1 MKILVA
7 GGAGF
12 IGSHLCDQLIKEKHE
27 VVILDNLH
35 TGSLENIEHLLVRRE
50 VEFIQGDVADPI
62 NIKVDGI
69 YNLASPAS
77 PVHYQTDPVSTIRS
91 NIIGSYNLLKLATE
105 LKIRIVQASTSEIY
119 GDPLESPQLESYWG
133 NVNPIGIRSC
143 YDEGKRAA
151 ETLFFDF
158 YRQYNTD
165 IAVARIFNTYG
176 PRMRFDDGR
185 VVSNFI
191 FQSLQDKALTIY
203 GDGTQTR
210 SFCYVSDLVR
220 GLILLFE
227 KSESRG
233 PINFGNPNPV
243 SMIQLAH
250 KILNITS
257 SKSSFEM
264 LPLPEDDPKKRE
276 PSIDRATAELSW
288 VPSVA
293 LGQGLEFTVA
303 DFKSRLF
310 RSNLK

>member
-105 LKIRIVQASTSEIY
+105 LKVRIVQASTSEVY
-119 GDPLESPQLESYWG
+119 GDPLVSPQVESYWG

-158 YRQYNTD
+158 YRQYSTD
-165 IAVARIFNTYG
+165 IGVARIFNTYG

-191 FQSLQDKALTIY
+191 FQSLQNKALTIY

-227 KSESRG
+227 RSDCRG

-243 SMIQLAH
+243 SMIQLAN
-250 KILNITS
+250 KILNATS

-288 VPSVA
+288 LPSVD
-293 LGQGLEFTVA
+293 LDQGIDFTVA

-310 RSNLK
+310 KSNLK